1 MPRGRPVKEKAREL
15 VQKLVDEVTDEVES
29 EGERIPGKVV
39 RGHKTVTTDADL
51 VKAHGVVT
59 FTPEE
64 TIPITVNGVRYQC
77 FADYEMTVPKNIKQI
92 YDEHRKRQRNIGA
105 GLVALGIKKEGEGG
119 LPPNL

>member
-1 MPRGRPVKEKAREL
+1 MPGGRPVKEKAREL

-29 EGERIPGKVV
+29 EGERVPGKVV
-39 RGHKTVTTDADL
+39 RGNKTSWTDADL
-51 VKAHGVVT
+51 VKVHGLAT

-64 TIPITVNGVRYQC
+64 TIPVTINGVRYQL
-77 FADYEMTVPKNIKQI
+77 FDGYEMTVPKIVKQI

-105 GLVALGIKKEGEGG
+105 GLAALGIKKEGEGG